1 VEDLQELGISASGT
15 ARMLFDAIA
24 QLCADAN
31 TVIVA
36 AAPHPGRDKGGMPNG
51 SHMVPLRTSHD
62 SASTPRIA
70 AS

>member
-1 VEDLQELGISASGT
+1 MEDLKELDISASGT
-15 ARMLFDAIA
+15 ARMLLDAIA

-31 TVIVA
+31 TEIA
-36 AAPHPGRDKGGMPNG
+36 AAPHPGHDKGGTPNS
-51 SHMVPLRTSHD
+51 SHMAPLRTSHD